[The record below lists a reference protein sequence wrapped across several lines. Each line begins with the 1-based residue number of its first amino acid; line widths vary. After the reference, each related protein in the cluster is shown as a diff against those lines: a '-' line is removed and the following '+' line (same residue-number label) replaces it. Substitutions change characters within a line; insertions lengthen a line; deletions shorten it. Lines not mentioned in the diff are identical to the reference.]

1 MKEIQSNF
9 DYIICGGGMA
19 GLSLAYYLSVSEK
32 LQGKR
37 ILIIEP
43 TKKNKNDRTWAFWEK
58 GTTKLEEIVF
68 RKWENVTFVS
78 PENNARQIELDGYA
92 YKLIRGI
99 DFYEF
104 TQKNLLKNQNITL
117 LQDFV
122 VAIADTEKKAIVTTK
137 NNGIFTADW
146 AFDSTFKLNLSNSKN
161 HNLLQHFK
169 GFIIKT
175 EEKTFHPDQPQFM
188 NFGVEQINNECR
200 FMYVLPFSETSA
212 LIEYTLFSQ
221 ELLTENEYDSEINKF
236 IENELNITNFR
247 IEEEEFGV
255 IPMSDVTTNE
265 YPSKRIVRIGTA
277 GGSTNPATGYTFN
290 NTQKRL
296 QALVQQ
302 IENSGTPLIKTSW
315 WQRRHLL
322 YASILLNV
330 LEKKRYPAA
339 QFFDELYK
347 KNKPS
352 QVFKFLDN
360 ETTFFE
366 EIKIMWSTPIFI
378 FIEATIDVLKR
389 KMQ

>member
-32 LQGKR
+32 LENKR

-43 TKKNKNDRTWAFWEK
+43 TIKNKNDRTWAFWEK

-78 PENNARQIELDGYA
+78 PENEARQIDLNGYA

-104 TQKNLLKNQNITL
+104 THKKLVENKNVVF
-117 LQDFV
+117 LQDYA
-122 VAIADTEKKAIVTTK
+122 VAITDTEKKAIVTTK
-137 NNGIFTADW
+137 NNGTFTANW
-146 AFDSTFKLNLSNSKN
+146 AFDSTFKLDLTNSKN

-188 NFGVEQINNECR
+188 NFGVEQIKNECR

-212 LIEYTLFSQ
+212 LVEYTLFSQ
-221 ELLTENEYDSEINKF
+221 ELLTENEYTSEINKF
-236 IENELNITNFR
+236 IENELNIKNFR

-255 IPMSDVTTNE
+255 IPMSDVATNE
-265 YPSKRIVRIGTA
+265 FPSKRIVRIGTA
-277 GGSTNPATGYTFN
+277 GGSTNPATGYTFK

-296 QALVQQ
+296 QALVRQL
-302 IENSGTPLIKTSW
+302 EETGTPLLKISW

-339 QFFDELYK
+339 RFFDELYK

-360 ETTFFE
+360 ETTFLE